1 MMMAA
6 KMEEEGQITLLLK
19 RLRNGDREAESELLP
34 IVYKH
39 LHSLAQ
45 KQFRNERPGH
55 TLQPTALV
63 SELYIRLIRDTSID
77 WQSRGHF
84 FAIAAQTI
92 RRILVDHARSVNAQR
107 RPNPQK
113 RITVDDVML
122 YSDDHTQEILM
133 IDDALTKLAEWDA
146 RQAKVVE
153 LRFFAG
159 LSIEETANAL
169 GVAERTVKRD
179 WTLARAW
186 LSTVLSGSDDAGPT
200 S

>member
-1 MMMAA
+1 MMIAA
-6 KMEEEGQITLLLK
+6 KMEDEGQITLLLK
-19 RLRNGDREAESELLP
+19 RLHNGDREAESELLP

-39 LHSLAQ
+39 LHTLAQ
-45 KQFRNERPGH
+45 KQFRSERPGH

-92 RRILVDHARSVNAQR
+92 RRILVDHARAVNAQR
-107 RPNPQK
+107 RPNPTK
-113 RITVDDVML
+113 RVKVDDVML

-133 IDDALTKLAEWDA
+133 IDDAVTKLAQWDA

-186 LSTVLSGSDDAGPT
+186 LSTVLSGTDDGGPT